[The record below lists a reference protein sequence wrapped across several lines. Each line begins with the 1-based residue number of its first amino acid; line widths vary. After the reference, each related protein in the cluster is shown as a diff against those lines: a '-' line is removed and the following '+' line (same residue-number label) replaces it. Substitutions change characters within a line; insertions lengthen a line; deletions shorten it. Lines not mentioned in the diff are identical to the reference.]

1 MDSSNLCHP
10 NRSRRNDLCWGTVIW
25 GTPLAQASKIKSNK
39 WCLDTRN
46 IYLHPRKLAWNPK
59 IVGLLFQGC
68 ILRFHINLPRYR
80 SMIKRTNLNE
90 DHQSDRL
97 LCLKHLGGQGLLW
110 DWEVSAGSNQP
121 LSQALPINSGRF
133 LTSMLRK
140 VRTVLSSTQITHCA
154 VIIVYINCCSK
165 NEEHYAS
172 TISLSLTLCSS
183 SLYSF
188 CELWCLLMYALH
200 LPKAF
205 QKKDPKV

>member
-1 MDSSNLCHP
+1 MLGHSYLRHSVGSGVKN
-10 NRSRRNDLCWGTVIW
+10 
-25 GTPLAQASKIKSNK
+25 QIKQVVSGYEK
-39 WCLDTRN
+39 Y

-80 SMIKRTNLNE
+80 STMIKRTNLNE

-140 VRTVLSSTQITHCA
+140 SQDCPVKYTNH
-154 VIIVYINCCSK
+154 
-165 NEEHYAS
+165 
-172 TISLSLTLCSS
+172 TLCCNHSV
-183 SLYSF
+183 
-188 CELWCLLMYALH
+188 H
-200 LPKAF
+200 
-205 QKKDPKV
+205 